1 MNSLL
6 RPVLLRASRSE
17 TLRDLAPRLPMV
29 RRTVSR
35 FMPGEE
41 LEDAIRAAEE
51 LNEIGLD
58 AVFTEL
64 GEEVT
69 DSEGAAA
76 VARHYRQ
83 VLDRVDGRE
92 EDIEISVKLTHLG
105 LELDYETA
113 RDHVVE
119 LAQRAARKDNF
130 VWIDMEDSDYTDPTL
145 RLFTEV
151 NEEYQNT
158 GLCMQAYLRRTADD
172 LEALLDRR
180 VSVRLVKGAYDEP
193 RGLAYQ
199 DPEAVN
205 TNFLALGRRL
215 LDSAS
220 EDGVRHALG
229 THDDRL
235 IDELLRDAAERGVP
249 AELYEVQMLYGIRDD
264 LQRQLAARGV
274 AVRTLVSY
282 GDAWYP
288 WFVRRLA
295 ERPANLLLLVRNAM

>member
-17 TLRDLAPRLPMV
+17 TLRGLAPRLPMI

-35 FMPGEE
+35 FMPGED

-51 LNEIGLD
+51 LHEVGLD

-69 DSEGAAA
+69 DGEGAAA
-76 VARHYRQ
+76 VAGHYRR

-105 LELDYETA
+105 LGLDFEIA
-113 RDHVVE
+113 RDHVVD
-119 LAQRAARKDNF
+119 LAEMAARKDNF
-130 VWIDMEDSDYTDPTL
+130 VWIDMEDSEYTEPTL
-145 RLFTEV
+145 RLFSEV
-151 NEEYQNT
+151 HDQYRNT
-158 GLCMQAYLRRTADD
+158 GLCLQAYLRRAADD

-180 VSVRLVKGAYDEP
+180 ASVRLVKGAYDEP
-193 RGLAYQ
+193 RELAYQ
-199 DPEAVN
+199 DPDAVN
-205 TNFLALGRRL
+205 DSFLALGRRL
-215 LDSAS
+215 LESAS
-220 EDGVRHALG
+220 GDGVRHALG

-235 IDELLRDAAERGVP
+235 IEELLQDADEHGVP
-249 AELYEVQMLYGIRDD
+249 AELHEVQMLYGIRDD
-264 LQRQLAARGV
+264 LQRRLAARGV

-295 ERPANLLLLVRNAM
+295 ERPANLLLLARNAI